1 VTQESEQTL
10 LESALNGSID
20 SFGQLYGSYYNAM
33 RAIAY
38 AVLTDH
44 HLAEDAAQET
54 FTRALQSLERL
65 KHKEK
70 FGVWLG
76 AICRNVA
83 RDMVKA
89 QLKRSNLEGK
99 TQQQRSSSEGS
110 DSIAMSKAINKLS
123 PARKELIVLRY
134 YNQLS
139 YEQMSAVLGLS
150 KAAINN
156 RLVRARKKLAHY
168 LRRDGF
174 GEVQI

>member
-1 VTQESEQTL
+1 MTDKVRQEL
-10 LESALNGSID
+10 LASALKGRVD
-20 SFGQLYGSYYNAM
+20 SFGELYGNYYNAM

-54 FTRALQSLERL
+54 FARALQGLEKL
-65 KHKEK
+65 KHKER

-83 RDMVKA
+83 RDIA
-89 QLKRSNLEGK
+89 K
-99 TQQQRSSSEGS
+99 TQSRQSMFEGELREQCEPAVEC
-110 DSIAMSKAINKLS
+110 DSMAVSKAINKLS
-123 PARKELIVLRY
+123 PAGKELVVLRY

-139 YEQMSAVLGLS
+139 YKQMSAVLGLS

-156 RLVRARKKLAHY
+156 RLMRARRKLAQY

-174 GEVQI
+174 GEAKL

>member
-1 VTQESEQTL
+1 VTDKLQQRL
-10 LESALNGSID
+10 LESALNGSVV
-20 SFGQLYGSYYNAM
+20 SFGELYGSYYNAM

-54 FTRALQSLERL
+54 FTRALQGLEKL
-65 KHKEK
+65 KHKER

-83 RDMVKA
+83 RDMAKA
-89 QLKRSNLEGK
+89 QSRQSRFEGE
-99 TQQQRSSSEGS
+99 TQEQCSPAETS
-110 DSIAMSKAINKLS
+110 DSLAVSKAINKLS
-123 PARKELIVLRY
+123 PSGKELVVLRY

-139 YEQMSAVLGLS
+139 YKQMSAVLGLS

-156 RLVRARKKLAHY
+156 RLVRARRKLAQH
-168 LRRDGF
+168 LRRDGY
-174 GEVQI
+174 GEVQL